1 MSDDPIDIGALDV
14 LLALLRRHGVRKFNS
29 FQLDIELGPLATSAT
44 TRTSDQRVNE
54 ANERNYRK

>member
-1 MSDDPIDIGALDV
+1 MPDAIDIAALDE
-14 LLALLRRHGVRKFNS
+14 LLLLLRRHGVRKFNS
-29 FQLDIELGPLATSAT
+29 FQLDIELGVLAAPAT